1 LNKNEPPVF
10 IHLWYYLWQIV
21 IFKHNFEE
29 LNQAEKYYNVLG
41 LQRGASIDEIKKA
54 YRRCARKYHPDISKS
69 ESATELFILST
80 EAYQFLLTHSNK
92 IESGNSHERDF
103 INEWEEYRK
112 EQARRKAYAHART
125 RYNNFVNSDLYKSTR
140 VLDKSRFYLGIA
152 FSLLII
158 ILSVNGYI
166 CRLRM
171 VDQGFEKPT
180 LAGFLFLLMIGL
192 LFLATSVVFLYH
204 KHWKKNK

>member
-1 LNKNEPPVF
+1 M
-10 IHLWYYLWQIV
+10 
-21 IFKHNFEE
+21 
-29 LNQAEKYYNVLG
+29 
-41 LQRGASIDEIKKA
+41 DDIKKA
-54 YRRCARKYHPDISKS
+54 YRRSARKYHPDINKS
-69 ESATELFILST
+69 DSATELFILST
-80 EAYQFLLTHSNK
+80 EAYQFLLAHIKRTG
-92 IESGNSHERDF
+92 SGNSHDRDF
-103 INEWEEYRK
+103 IDEWEAYRK

-158 ILSVNGYI
+158 VLAVNGYI

-180 LAGFLFLLMIGL
+180 LAGFIFLLLTGF

-204 KHWKKNK
+204 KHWKQKK